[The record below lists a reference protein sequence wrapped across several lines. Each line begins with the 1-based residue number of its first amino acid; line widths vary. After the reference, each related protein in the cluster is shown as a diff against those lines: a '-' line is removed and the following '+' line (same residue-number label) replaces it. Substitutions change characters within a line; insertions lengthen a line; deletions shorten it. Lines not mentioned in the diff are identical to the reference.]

1 MAPGQNYIT
10 CIICTKKRWAVGRL
24 HVCGQ
29 ATCLYGKRMTP
40 PSTSSLLPCRLALVG
55 QRLGGTPEK
64 CTGSGAPLGGFSRTA
79 PVSDI
84 SCSETGTKRI
94 GSSFPL
100 DPASV
105 TERGTLE
112 PGQPSVP
119 IPLSQ
124 AFGTLESGLQRR
136 RKTLSKNHGTRQLQ
150 VISSD

>member
-1 MAPGQNYIT
+1 MSVRETNDPA
-10 CIICTKKRWAVGRL
+10 L
-24 HVCGQ
+24 HEFPAALQ
-29 ATCLYGKRMTP
+29 AG
-40 PSTSSLLPCRLALVG
+40 
-55 QRLGGTPEK
+55 LGWSKARGYTRK

-79 PVSDI
+79 PVSDS

-94 GSSFPL
+94 GSSFPF

-119 IPLSQ
+119 IPLAQ
-124 AFGTLESGLQRR
+124 AFGTLESGLQRS

-150 VISSD
+150 VISSDRLA